1 MHSTNLPPAG
11 KGVELTE
18 LDDGFYVKSR
28 IVEPVAMKLAL
39 ENVYG
44 SYSVGISKPRIV
56 RDGRAKGG
64 RIIDGVI
71 SEVSLVD
78 FPANTTCKAMVVK
91 MADDGELE
99 EVGGTET
106 IKTAMTDLEVEKV
119 AADNEEKC
127 DKCGGEGSIDGEK
140 CEKCEGSGLAKSE
153 EPEIEK
159 AETTDIP
166 DTVKQ
171 LHDATCSTIE
181 WDEVVK
187 MHPDIEKNG
196 LALTLGPQVLTLLG
210 QMLAHEVEEDAGS
223 GKEAYG
229 ILSLAQTYCDLS
241 GFFAQEKWEDAM
253 GEVEGIL
260 MSGRAD
266 LTKSVEEA
274 EAEKNAR
281 SYYTNAAKE
290 QAVVALRAVHDTLA
304 GLWPDVCTAG
314 AHGDAAP
321 DTDPGP
327 VDQLADTKVMDMKA
341 DAKPEPVAEPEQYV
355 RAVEV
360 PELVKAAMSDE
371 FEQFRSQLDERDQKI
386 QDLKDEVDKMAAAPD
401 PAQAPFR
408 GKSGVLEDPIKEVEV
423 PAEPDPMIEH
433 LQALVKSGHPELA
446 QTAQGMLTK
455 LAAANQ

>member
-140 CEKCEGSGLAKSE
+140 CEKCEGSGLAKSK

-159 AETTDIP
+159 SEKAEIP
-166 DTVKQ
+166 DMVKQ
-171 LHDATCSTIE
+171 LHDSTCSAIE

-187 MHPDIEKNG
+187 MHSDIEKNG
-196 LALTLGPQVLTLLG
+196 LATIIGPQAVQLFY
-210 QMLAHEVEEDAGS
+210 QMLLHEIEEDGGS
-223 GKEAYG
+223 GKEAYQ
-229 ILSLAQTYCDLS
+229 ISEIAQAYTQLSNFVS
-241 GFFAQEKWEDAM
+241 SEIWESINDAM
-253 GEVEGIL
+253 VDGVAVLASARAELLKGVVEK
-260 MSGRAD
+260 D
-266 LTKSVEEA
+266 
-274 EAEKNAR
+274 AR
-281 SYYTNAAKE
+281 SYYTHAARE
-290 QAVVALRAVHDTLA
+290 QATVALRAVHDTLA

-321 DTDPGP
+321 DTEPGP
-327 VDQLADTKVMDMKA
+327 VDQLADTKVMDMHE
-341 DAKPEPVAEPEQYV
+341 DAKPEPVADAEQYV

-371 FEQFRSQLDERDQKI
+371 FKQFKSQLDERDQTI
-386 QDLKDEVDKMAAAPD
+386 QDLKEQVDKMAAAPD

-408 GKSGVLEDPIKEVEV
+408 GKSGVLEDPIVEVEV
-423 PAEPDPMIEH
+423 PAERDPMIEH
-433 LQALVKSGHPELA
+433 LQALAKSGHPAYA
-446 QTAQGMLTK
+446 QTAREMLTK
-455 LAAANQ
+455 IAAVDQ